1 MKTNTMKKIIKEMS
15 ISILLIAAVVAGGC
29 SERESL
35 QGPVKI
41 PGEEEIAA
49 ETPETPLAEEPP
61 VNEPPLE
68 EPPAG
73 KPEVF
78 VRSSV
83 LTGSEWELT
92 AFENATTGE
101 ITAPAP
107 DDICYRLSFRTD
119 SFYTGLSTASIIY
132 GSYRA
137 DARGTI
143 RLYPRNT
150 TFAEERSPDGEI
162 FCDALRDAICSFL
175 LSDGELKIVNRKKN
189 VSLLFKP
196 VSKESAAASTLT
208 GTMWKLTAFVNRKTG
223 EASAPKEWYMSF
235 VLWFKTDGRFAGR
248 SSSNSMG
255 GKYSVDLS
263 SGTIDIQGGILTYA
277 GETADGKLFLETLER
292 GIHPYE
298 LSENELRIFGNNDFY
313 LQFKPY

>member
-1 MKTNTMKKIIKEMS
+1 MKKIIKKMS
-15 ISILLIAAVVAGGC
+15 LSILLVAAIVAGGC
-29 SERESL
+29 SERDVPRDTEISL
-35 QGPVKI
+35 
-41 PGEEEIAA
+41 
-49 ETPETPLAEEPP
+49 PETPLAEEPP

-78 VRSSV
+78 VHSSV

-107 DDICYRLSFRTD
+107 APDDICYRLSFRTD
-119 SFYTGLSTASIIY
+119 SFYTGLSTGSIIY
-132 GSYRA
+132 GYYCA
-137 DARGTI
+137 DARETI
-143 RLYPRNT
+143 RLYPGNI
-150 TFAEERSPDGEI
+150 TFEAERSPDGEI
-162 FCDALRDAICSFL
+162 FCDALRDATCSFL
-175 LSDGELKIVNRKKN
+175 LSDGELKIVNREKN

-223 EASAPKEWYMSF
+223 EASAPKELYMSF

-248 SSSNSMG
+248 SSSNSMA

-263 SGTIDIQGGILTYA
+263 SGTIDIQGWTLTYA
-277 GETADGKLFLETLER
+277 GENPDGYLFIETLER

-313 LQFKPY
+313 LQFKLY